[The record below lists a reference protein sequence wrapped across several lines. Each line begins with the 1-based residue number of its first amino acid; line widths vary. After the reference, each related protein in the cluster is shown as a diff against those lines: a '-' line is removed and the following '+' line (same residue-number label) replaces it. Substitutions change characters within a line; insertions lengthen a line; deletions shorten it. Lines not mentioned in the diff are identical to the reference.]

1 MSEREPLAMK
11 EPRPT
16 PPAAAPTPTGATG
29 EKKSLTMGQW
39 FALAAAFL
47 GWMFDGVELG
57 LIPLVARPA
66 LKDIRGI
73 TDDAI
78 VKPLQSQIICC
89 FLLGA
94 ALGGLLF
101 GWLGDKVGRV
111 RAMTFSI
118 LAYSL
123 FTGCGYFAT
132 ESWHLGLFFFL
143 AALGLGGQWSLG
155 VALVMECW
163 PEKARP
169 LLSGVIGAA
178 ANVGFLMIAI
188 VGWFF
193 PPTPDHWR
201 WMMIVGASPAVLA
214 LFVIFLVPESKR
226 WQDASKKGGSNPIVE
241 IFKPGLRH
249 KTLLAIAF
257 SAIPLIGT
265 WGAVSGFLPSWINQ
279 LAERGGIEKG
289 HLGSVAQI
297 LASIGAI
304 ISCVVMPVL
313 GGLWGRRP
321 IYVAFCALS
330 LITTQFIFR
339 GFDVYTNSL
348 MATVIFLGL
357 TTSAF
362 YGWLP
367 LYLPE
372 LFPTRV
378 RATGQGLSFNF
389 GRIIAAF
396 GVLVMGYLPGGD
408 FGKAMATIT
417 LIYIV
422 GLVLIWFAPETKGKP
437 LPE

>member
-11 EPRPT
+11 SPKPKPEIV
-16 PPAAAPTPTGATG
+16 PPIQSGTAGGQRKP
-29 EKKSLTMGQW
+29 LTMGQW

-57 LIPLVARPA
+57 LIPLVDRPA
-66 LKDIRGI
+66 LQDICNI
-73 TDDAI
+73 TDDATVGLLHSRI
-78 VKPLQSQIICC
+78 LSC
-89 FLLGA
+89 FLIGA
-94 ALGGLLF
+94 ACGGLLF

-132 ESWHLGLFFFL
+132 EPWHLGLFFFL

-178 ANVGFLMIAI
+178 ANVGFLMIAT
-188 VGWFF
+188 VAWVY
-193 PPTPDHWR
+193 PPSLEHGWR

-226 WQDASKKGGSNPIVE
+226 WQDATKKGGGSPILE
-241 IFKPGLRH
+241 IFKPALRR

-265 WGAVSGFLPSWINQ
+265 WGAVSGFLPNWVNQ
-279 LAERGGIEKG
+279 LAERGGIRLG
-289 HLGSVAQI
+289 HLGPMAQI
-297 LASIGAI
+297 LASVGAI

-313 GGLWGRRP
+313 GGIWGRRP
-321 IYVAFCALS
+321 IYVAFCVLS
-330 LITTQFIFR
+330 LLTTQCIFR

-378 RATGQGLSFNF
+378 RVPA
-389 GRIIAAF
+389 R
-396 GVLVMGYLPGGD
+396 D
-408 FGKAMATIT
+408 
-417 LIYIV
+417 
-422 GLVLIWFAPETKGKP
+422 
-437 LPE
+437 